1 MIDKINESI
10 NTINT
15 NIGILPKKTKKNLE
29 KYEEYIDD
37 CIKKYQYILDKDK
50 EEIDAR
56 CKRVEDKY
64 KDLTYSVIDTSID
77 YDSIKLSDKRARSSE
92 KLSLDYLF
100 YNLEHATN
108 NLDEVNKTIRQIISN
123 FRMAGISLTEEDF
136 SFTKYVNEYIRSI
149 LDNRENVQ
157 DVFNEIYWKDSD
169 ILKQFELNVRYLY
182 YKNESKLDDYFKNKY
197 SAFDF
202 STFIHEHKN
211 KIMASEKI
219 KHESHKYNFDLFM
232 NGEFDVNDYLNE
244 NKKNE
249 LFQSIFV
256 DLDNDR
262 NYDNLVRLRKSLYE
276 FKEYKKFEFIINDVK
291 SLYEHKTE
299 YKDLLSNKLKEI
311 AKKEKSIIS
320 INAKIN
326 KTGFFKPSD
335 SKKISLDAEK
345 GKLLTELISDYEE
358 VDGLK
363 IKDTIY
369 NYVTDE
375 TNYYDIFKLA
385 TYNFKYITS
394 LLKKENSEI
403 TLDEIKEK
411 IDELQKYIYDNYV
424 DIIDNI
430 KIIENKDISKIIC
443 EKYKLNSINVNPDNL
458 ELDQID
464 SYIKNIDS
472 AILYFDVQKLNLDLN
487 GIKFILD
494 SREMLKKF
502 D

>member
-1 MIDKINESI
+1 MIDKINENIASI
-10 NTINT
+10 NS
-15 NIGILPKKTKKNLE
+15 NIEILPKKTKKNLE
-29 KYEEYIDD
+29 KYEEYLDD
-37 CIKKYQYILDKDK
+37 CIKKYQYVLDKDR
-50 EEIDAR
+50 EEIDLR
-56 CKRVEDKY
+56 CNRVLDKY
-64 KDLTYSVIDTSID
+64 KDLTYDVINTDID

-92 KLSLDYLF
+92 KLSLEYLF
-100 YNLEHATN
+100 YNLEHASN
-108 NLDEVNKTIRQIISN
+108 NLDEVNNSIRTIISN
-123 FRMAGISLTEEDF
+123 FRTAGISLTEEDF
-136 SFTKYVNEYIRSI
+136 TFTKYVHEYIRSV
-149 LDNRENVQ
+149 LGNKENVQ

-182 YKNESKLDDYFKNKY
+182 YKNESKLDEYYKNKY

-219 KHESHKYNFDLFM
+219 KHDSPKYNFDLFM
-232 NGEFDVNDYLNE
+232 NGDYDVNDYLND
-244 NKKNE
+244 NKKLE

-256 DLDNDR
+256 DVDNER
-262 NYDNLVRLRKSLYE
+262 NYENVIKLRKSLYE
-276 FKEYKKFEFIINDVK
+276 YKEYKRFEFIINDVK
-291 SLYEHKTE
+291 ELYEHKLE
-299 YKDLLSNKLKEI
+299 YKDLLSNKLKDI
-311 AKKEKSIIS
+311 AKKEKNIIT

-326 KTGFFKPSD
+326 KTGLFKPSD

-358 VDGLK
+358 VDNLK
-363 IKDTIY
+363 IKDTIS

-385 TYNFKYITS
+385 TYNFNYMTS
-394 LLKKENSEI
+394 LLKKDNPDI

-430 KIIENKDISKIIC
+430 RIIENKDIGKIIC
-443 EKYKLNSINVNPDNL
+443 DKYKLNSIIVNEDNL
-458 ELDQID
+458 SLDQID
-464 SYIKNIDS
+464 AYIKSIDN
-472 AILYFDVQKLNLDLN
+472 AILYFDVKRLNLDLN

-494 SREMLKKF
+494 SRELFKKI